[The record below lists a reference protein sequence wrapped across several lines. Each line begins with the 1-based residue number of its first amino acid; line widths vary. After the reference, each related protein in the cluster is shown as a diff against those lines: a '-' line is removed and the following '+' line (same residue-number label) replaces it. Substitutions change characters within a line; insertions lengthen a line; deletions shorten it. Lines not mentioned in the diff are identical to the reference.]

1 MLRFLI
7 RRLLGALVILLVISA
22 VTFFLFYAIPRNPAL
37 LACGKGVCTDDQLAV
52 VEHNLGIDE
61 PVPVQYWH
69 YMVGIFAGRDFPAGH
84 CPAPCLGF
92 SFRDNRP
99 VLDTILD
106 RLPTTISLT
115 IGGAVVF
122 LILGLGFGMLAA
134 WRRGTLLDRVVSSAS
149 LVLSSMQIYFLGPL
163 ALAVLVYSDHQI
175 FPQPEYVPFTENPWG
190 WCKGLLLPWL
200 VLATIFTANYTRMSR
215 ATLVEQLQED
225 HVRTARAKGMSQAT
239 VFFRYA
245 WRGSLIPIVTIFG
258 VDLGSL
264 FGGAMITEFTF
275 TLPGLG
281 RLAVE
286 SVTQSNLPM
295 LMGVMLFAA
304 LMIVLFNI
312 IVDACYALIDPRVRL
327 A

>member
-1 MLRFLI
+1 MLRFI
-7 RRLLGALVILLVISA
+7 MRRTLGAVAILLVISA

-37 LACGKGVCTDDQLAV
+37 LACGKGICTEDQLAI
-52 VEHNLGIDE
+52 VEHNLGIDK
-61 PVPVQYWH
+61 PVPVQYWE
-69 YMVGIFAGRDFPAGH
+69 YMVGIFAGREFPAGN

-99 VLDTILD
+99 VMDTIMD
-106 RLPTTISLT
+106 RLPTTVSLT
-115 IGGAVVF
+115 VGGAIVF

-134 WRRGTLLDRVVSSAS
+134 ARRGTLLDKSMSSTS

-163 ALAVLVYSDHQI
+163 ALAILVYNTQLL
-175 FPQPEYVPFTENPWG
+175 PQPQYVPLSEDPWG
-190 WCKGLLLPWL
+190 WFQGLLLPWL
-200 VLATIFTANYTRMSR
+200 VLSTIFTANYTRMSR
-215 ATLVEQLQED
+215 ATLIEQLQED
-225 HVRTARAKGMSQAT
+225 HVRTAKAKGMAPRT

-258 VDLGSL
+258 IDLGAL
-264 FGGAMITEFTF
+264 FGGAMITEYTF
-275 TLPGLG
+275 SLHGLG

-312 IVDACYALIDPRVRL
+312 IIDALYALIDPRVRL

>member
-1 MLRFLI
+1 MLRFLL
-7 RRLLGALVILLVISA
+7 RRSLGAVAILLVISA

-37 LACGKGVCTDDQLAV
+37 LACGKGVCTEEQLAV
-52 VEHNLGIDE
+52 VEHNLGIDKAI
-61 PVPVQYWH
+61 PVQYWE

-106 RLPTTISLT
+106 RLPTTVSLT
-115 IGGAVVF
+115 VGGAVVF
-122 LILGLGFGMLAA
+122 LVLGLGFGMLAA
-134 WRRGTLLDRVVSSAS
+134 ARRGTLLDKTVSSTS

-163 ALAVLVYSDHQI
+163 ALAVLVYNMGVL
-175 FPQPEYVPFTENPWG
+175 PQPSDTAAFTEEPWE
-190 WCKGLLLPWL
+190 WFKGLLLPWL
-200 VLATIFTANYTRMSR
+200 VLATIFTANYSRMSR
-215 ATLVEQLQED
+215 ATLIEQLQED
-225 HVRTARAKGMSQAT
+225 HVRTARAKGMSRPT

-245 WRGSLIPIVTIFG
+245 WRGSLIPVVTIFG
-258 VDLGSL
+258 IDLGSL
-264 FGGAMITEFTF
+264 FGGAMITEVTF
-275 TLPGLG
+275 SLHGLG
-281 RLAVE
+281 RLAVD

-312 IVDACYALIDPRVRL
+312 IIDACYALIDPRVRL